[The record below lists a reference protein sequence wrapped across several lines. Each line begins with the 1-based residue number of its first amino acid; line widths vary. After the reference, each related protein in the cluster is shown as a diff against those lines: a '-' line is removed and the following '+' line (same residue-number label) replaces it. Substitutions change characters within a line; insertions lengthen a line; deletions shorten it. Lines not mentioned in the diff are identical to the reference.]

1 MMKSLSRPGRL
12 APLLLSTLL
21 SPLLA
26 SPLHAAPTSADIS
39 AAPPAGG
46 FSRPAS
52 PQVRALILTIG
63 AYRNGIPALSGV
75 ARDAESARA
84 IAQRMGVPD
93 NNIVALRDEALTLA
107 GLRKAFDRL
116 EAELGDNDELFI
128 YYSGHGSR
136 QKVQEADGSERCAES
151 LVSVDGQAFLDR
163 ELDARLKR
171 LSSRARKLVVFI
183 DACHSGGV
191 TTRTLGRNT
200 PFTAKF
206 WQGGSAENC
215 SRPVNVLTRNIVLTA
230 ARPGQGGGNFAYI
243 AAARADEISLDQ
255 PGRGGVATQSWLAC
269 MAGGARDSNGSGGL
283 SAEEIRECAQREIDG
298 RLKDVPGYLP
308 HHVAITG
315 NAGMVLS
322 YAPPTPEVPAPAP
335 AAMAPTPPIQAP
347 ATSVSPPVAAP
358 APTAPAASP
367 PSPPGAIRRAPL
379 AALQD
384 IYNNRDDRRLTHLS
398 TDRPQLR
405 IGQDKVS
412 FTLSSREGG
421 YVYLLMAGSDGEAFD
436 LLFPNSLDNDNRI
449 HPGETLRL
457 PRQRWELEAQG
468 PAGRNTVLAIVSDT
482 PRDFSRAGLK
492 PSGPFSSAG
501 AHQAKDIQ
509 LVTAQ
514 GSNASEACEPGT
526 TPNPQR
532 TLAIRKR
539 CAGTYGAALLTLEE
553 IAP

>member
-1 MMKSLSRPGRL
+1 MMKTLSRPGRL
-12 APLLLSTLL
+12 APLLLTALL
-21 SPLLA
+21 SPLL
-26 SPLHAAPTSADIS
+26 SPPLLAAPLSADTG
-39 AAPPAGG
+39 APQPAGG

-52 PQVRALILTIG
+52 AQVRALILTIG

-84 IAQRMGVPD
+84 IARRMGVPE
-93 NNIVALRDEALTLA
+93 NNILALRDEELTLA

-136 QKVQEADGSERCAES
+136 QTVQEADGSERCAES

-163 ELDARLKR
+163 ELDARLKK

-191 TTRTLGRNT
+191 TTRSLGRNA

-206 WQGGSAENC
+206 WQGGNAENC
-215 SRPVNVLTRNIVLTA
+215 SRPVNVLTRNIVLTT
-230 ARPGQGGGNFAYI
+230 ARPGNGGGNFAYI

-269 MAGGARDSNGSGGL
+269 MAGGAQDSNGSGGL
-283 SAEEIRECAQREIDG
+283 SAEEIRECAQRGIDG

-315 NAGMVLS
+315 NAEMVLS
-322 YAPPTPEVPAPAP
+322 YAAATPAPTLTAAASLAAP
-335 AAMAPTPPIQAP
+335 AMVT
-347 ATSVSPPVAAP
+347 PPVAAP
-358 APTAPAASP
+358 LSASP
-367 PSPPGAIRRAPL
+367 PASPPPAAGPGATRRTPL

-384 IYNNRDDRRLTHLS
+384 IYNNRDDRRLVSLD
-398 TDRPQLR
+398 TDQAQLR
-405 IGQDKVS
+405 IGRDKVS
-412 FTLSSREGG
+412 FTLGAREGG

-436 LLFPNSLDNDNRI
+436 LLFPNSLDSDNRI
-449 HPGETLRL
+449 RPGETLKL

-468 PAGRNTVLAIVSDT
+468 PAGRNTVLAIVTDS

-492 PSGPFSSAG
+492 PTGPFSSAD
-501 AHQAKDIQ
+501 AARAKDIQ
-509 LVTAQ
+509 LVTVQ
-514 GSNASEACEPGT
+514 GGGAADECERTSPT
-526 TPNPQR
+526 PQR
-532 TLAIRKR
+532 NLAIRKR